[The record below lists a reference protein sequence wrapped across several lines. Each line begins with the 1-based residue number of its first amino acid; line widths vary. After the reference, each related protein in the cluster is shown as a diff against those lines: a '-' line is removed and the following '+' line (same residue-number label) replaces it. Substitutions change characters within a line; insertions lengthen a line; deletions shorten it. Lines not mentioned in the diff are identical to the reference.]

1 MSSGGDWYVA
11 YTHDTCDWCEGLP
24 AAEHE
29 HEIPVGLLI
38 SQCSQCSMTRS
49 N

>member
-1 MSSGGDWYVA
+1 MTGNVVGPMYRP
-11 YTHDTCDWCEGLP
+11 TCDWCEGLP

-29 HEIPVGLLI
+29 EIGLLI